1 MWNIFRKMIPE
12 MSVAHLRFTVVMFNQ
27 NNPSTCSANDCEN
40 QTGDGTRVSYSMRS
54 WPSPK
59 NKHQAKPP
67 KNQNLNWT
75 HRWEW
80 FWVRRGQTRG
90 RESSPWPVCVLQHTT
105 RRGYP
110 PPPTNYHTDE
120 KKTKKPKSL
129 GPPYGRSI
137 FEKGDNHSRLIFLF
151 LTKLC
156 TFWWNSTGRAQTIK
170 HPI

>member
-1 MWNIFRKMIPE
+1 
-12 MSVAHLRFTVVMFNQ
+12 MFNQ
-27 NNPSTCSANDCEN
+27 NNPSTCSANDCKN

-90 RESSPWPVCVLQHTT
+90 RESSPWPVCVLQRTT
-105 RRGYP
+105 HRGYP
-110 PPPTNYHTDE
+110 PPPTDYHTDK
-120 KKTKKPKSL
+120 KKTKNPNL
-129 GPPYGRSI
+129 YAHRTAAP
-137 FEKGDNHSRLIFLF
+137 FLKKETITAGLDFFFFGKIMHF
-151 LTKLC
+151 LMELYRTRTNNKTPHL
-156 TFWWNSTGRAQTIK
+156 NYK
-170 HPI
+170 D